1 MADTIHIEVV
11 RKACEIVGAQQL
23 ADRVK
28 TSHAVV
34 QSWLAGSAPP
44 PRVFL
49 KVLRVIRTVDPTYR
63 PEACSRGATRRR
75 AAVSVSTITRTGL
88 AG

>member
-34 QSWLAGSAPP
+34 QSWLAGTAPP
-44 PRVFL
+44 PGVFL
-49 KVLRVIRTVDPTYR
+49 KVLRIIRSVEPTYR
-63 PEACSRGATRRR
+63 PEVGKKRPRR
-75 AAVSVSTITRTGL
+75 AWGYAQWQGDGR
-88 AG
+88 AM